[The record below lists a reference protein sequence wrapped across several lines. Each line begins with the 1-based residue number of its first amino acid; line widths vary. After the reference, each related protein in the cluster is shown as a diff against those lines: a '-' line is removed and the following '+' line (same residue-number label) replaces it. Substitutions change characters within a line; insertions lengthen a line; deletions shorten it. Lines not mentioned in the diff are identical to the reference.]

1 MRSITWK
8 VWCLFV
14 PSFSYLIL
22 VMGRRGD
29 VLGQLD
35 GIRSE
40 AVGKRWSLLRGLSQL
55 AKGCAERMKD
65 KQT

>member
-1 MRSITWK
+1 M
-8 VWCLFV
+8 
-14 PSFSYLIL
+14 PSFPYHIL
-22 VMGRRGD
+22 LAGVGWGGGH

-40 AVGKRWSLLRGLSQL
+40 VDGERWSLLRGLSQF

>member
-1 MRSITWK
+1 M
-8 VWCLFV
+8 
-14 PSFSYLIL
+14 PSFSYLIV

-40 AVGKRWSLLRGLSQL
+40 AVGKRGSLLRGLSQL